1 MISKWKKNSEQSIL
15 KASVFEYFKVSSTS
29 LESGKTGQFDVLK
42 CRNWVN
48 IIALTPEKDV
58 VLVKQYRQGT
68 DQVTMEVPGGVIH
81 TGEDSLEG
89 AKRELEEET
98 GYSAK
103 KWTLL
108 GSVDA
113 NPAFMNNQCFFYLA
127 SDSVLLNS
135 QNLDPFEEIEV
146 TTVPLEKIPQL
157 IKEGKI
163 SHSLV
168 VAAFYFLFLDPSLNQ
183 NSSVIG

>member
-29 LESGKTGQFDVLK
+29 PDSGKTGNFDVLK

-48 IIALTPEKDV
+48 IIALTPKKEV

-68 DQVTMEVPGGVIH
+68 DEVTLEIPGGVIH
-81 TGEDSLEG
+81 TGEDVLVG

-98 GYSAK
+98 GFLAEE
-103 KWTLL
+103 WTLL

-113 NPAFMNNQCFFYLA
+113 NPAFMTNKCFTYLA
-127 SDSVLLNS
+127 TGCINS
-135 QNLDPFEEIEV
+135 SAQNLDPFEEIEV
-146 TTVPLEKIPQL
+146 VTLALEKIPAL

-168 VAAFYFLFLDPSLNQ
+168 VAAFYLYGL
-183 NSSVIG
+183 